1 MSTRGT
7 TKPKKSIIDRQSKK
21 SWLDAALK
29 ALASGGIDKVRVESL
44 AKNLGVT
51 KGSFYWHFK
60 DREQFLDE
68 LLNFWAEQSTQTV
81 IANPNYPTDSKARV
95 RAVAEDIVRHDLG
108 KMDPHIRSWTQ
119 YDKRR
124 ARVVAKIDKER
135 FEFLRDLFLAVG
147 FSMIGSDLRAQSLY
161 RYVLGEQF
169 ISVRE
174 SMGQRLE
181 RMQEQVDLLLQQ

>member
-1 MSTRGT
+1 MSTRGI
-7 TKPKKSIIDRQSKK
+7 TKPKKSVIDRQSKK

-81 IANPNYPTDSKARV
+81 IANPNYPTDSKARI

-124 ARVVAKIDKER
+124 AKVVAKIDKVR

-181 RMQEQVDLLLQQ
+181 RMQAQVDLLLQQ

>member
-1 MSTRGT
+1 MSTRGGE
-7 TKPKKSIIDRQSKK
+7 KPSKSVVDKQSKN
-21 SWLDAALK
+21 SWLDAALQ
-29 ALASGGIDKVRVESL
+29 ALASGGIDQVRVESL
-44 AKNLGVT
+44 AKKLGVT

-68 LLNFWAEQSTQTV
+68 LLNFWAEESTQVV

-95 RAVAEDIVRHDLG
+95 RAVAADIVRHDLG
-108 KMDPHIRSWTQ
+108 KLDPHIRSWTQ

-124 ARVVAKIDKER
+124 ARVVAKIDKVR
-135 FEFLRDLFLAVG
+135 FEFLRDLFLAAG
-147 FSMIGSDLRAQSLY
+147 FSIIGSDLRAQSLY

-174 SMGQRLE
+174 SMSQRLQ
-181 RMQEQVDLLLQQ
+181 RMQAHVDLLLQA

>member
-1 MSTRGT
+1 MSSKGAKR
-7 TKPKKSIIDRQSKK
+7 PVKSGIDRQSKK
-21 SWLDAALK
+21 SWLDAALQ
-29 ALASGGIDKVRVESL
+29 ALASGGVDKVRVESL

-68 LLNFWAEQSTQTV
+68 LLSFWAEQSTQTV
-81 IANPNYPTDSKARV
+81 IANPNYPTDSKERV
-95 RAVAEDIVRHDLG
+95 RAVAEDIVRRDLG

-124 ARVVAKIDKER
+124 GKVVAKIDKMR
-135 FEFLRDLFLAVG
+135 FEFLRALFLAAG
-147 FSMIGSDLRAQSLY
+147 FSITGASLRAQSLY

-174 SMGQRLE
+174 SMGQRVQ
-181 RMQEQVDLLLQQ
+181 RMQAHVDLLLQE

>member
-1 MSTRGT
+1 MSTRGSE
-7 TKPKKSIIDRQSKK
+7 KPGKSVADKQSKK
-21 SWLDAALK
+21 SWLDAALQ
-29 ALASGGIDKVRVESL
+29 ALASGGIDQVRVESL
-44 AKNLGVT
+44 AKKIGVT

-68 LLNFWAEQSTQTV
+68 LLNFWAEQSTQVV

-95 RAVAEDIVRHDLG
+95 RAVAADIVRHDLG
-108 KMDPHIRSWTQ
+108 KLDPHIRSWTQ

-124 ARVVAKIDKER
+124 ARVVAKIDKVR
-135 FEFLRDLFLAVG
+135 FEFLRDLFLAAG
-147 FSMIGSDLRAQSLY
+147 FSIIGSDLRAQSLY

-174 SMGQRLE
+174 SMSQRLQ
-181 RMQEQVDLLLQQ
+181 RMQAHVDLLLQA

>member
-1 MSTRGT
+1 MSTRGI
-7 TKPKKSIIDRQSKK
+7 TKPKKSVIDRQSKE
-21 SWLDAALK
+21 SWLNAALK

-124 ARVVAKIDKER
+124 AKVVAKIDKVR

-181 RMQEQVDLLLQQ
+181 RMQAQVDLLLQQ

>member
-1 MSTRGT
+1 MSSKGAKR
-7 TKPKKSIIDRQSKK
+7 PVKSGIDRQSKK
-21 SWLDAALK
+21 SWLDAALQ
-29 ALASGGIDKVRVESL
+29 ALASGGVDKVRVESL

-68 LLNFWAEQSTQTV
+68 LLSFWAEQSTQTV
-81 IANPNYPTDSKARV
+81 ITNPNYPTDSKERV
-95 RAVAEDIVRHDLG
+95 RAVAEDIVRRDLG

-124 ARVVAKIDKER
+124 GKVVAKIDKMR
-135 FEFLRDLFLAVG
+135 FEFLRDLFLAAG
-147 FSMIGSDLRAQSLY
+147 FSITGASLRAQSLY

-174 SMGQRLE
+174 SMGQRVQ
-181 RMQEQVDLLLQQ
+181 RMQAHVNLLLQE

>member
-1 MSTRGT
+1 MSTRGSE
-7 TKPKKSIIDRQSKK
+7 KPGKSVADKQSKK
-21 SWLDAALK
+21 SWLDAALQ
-29 ALASGGIDKVRVESL
+29 ALASGGIDQVRVESL
-44 AKNLGVT
+44 AKKLGVT

-68 LLNFWAEQSTQTV
+68 LLNFWAEESTQVV

-95 RAVAEDIVRHDLG
+95 RAVAADIVRHDLG
-108 KMDPHIRSWTQ
+108 KLDPHIRSWTQ

-124 ARVVAKIDKER
+124 ARVVAKIDKVR
-135 FEFLRDLFLAVG
+135 FEFLRDLFLAAG
-147 FSMIGSDLRAQSLY
+147 FSIIGSDLRAQSLY

-174 SMGQRLE
+174 SMSQRLQ
-181 RMQEQVDLLLQQ
+181 RMQAHVDLLLQA

>member
-1 MSTRGT
+1 MSTRGIK
-7 TKPKKSIIDRQSKK
+7 KPKKSGIDRQSKK
-21 SWLDAALK
+21 SWLDAALQ
-29 ALASGGIDKVRVESL
+29 ALASGGVDKVRVESL

-81 IANPNYPTDSKARV
+81 ITNPNYPTDSKERV
-95 RAVAEDIVRHDLG
+95 RAVAEDIVRRDLG

-124 ARVVAKIDKER
+124 GKVVAKIDKMR
-135 FEFLRDLFLAVG
+135 FEFLRALFLAAG
-147 FSMIGSDLRAQSLY
+147 FSITGASLRAQSLY

-174 SMGQRLE
+174 SMGQRVQ
-181 RMQEQVDLLLQQ
+181 RMQAHVDLLLQE

>member
-1 MSTRGT
+1 MSTRGSE
-7 TKPKKSIIDRQSKK
+7 KPRKSVVDKQSKK
-21 SWLDAALK
+21 SWLDAALQ
-29 ALASGGIDKVRVESL
+29 ALASGGIEQVRVESL
-44 AKNLGVT
+44 AKKLGVT

-68 LLNFWAEQSTQTV
+68 LLNFWAEQSTQVV

-95 RAVAEDIVRHDLG
+95 RAVAADIVRHDLG
-108 KMDPHIRSWTQ
+108 KLDPHIRSWTQ

-124 ARVVAKIDKER
+124 ARVVAKIDKVR
-135 FEFLRDLFLAVG
+135 FEFLRDLFLAAG

-174 SMGQRLE
+174 SMSQRLQ
-181 RMQEQVDLLLQQ
+181 RMQAHVDLLLQA

>member
-1 MSTRGT
+1 MSTRGGE
-7 TKPKKSIIDRQSKK
+7 KPSKSVVDKQSKK
-21 SWLDAALK
+21 SWLDAALQ
-29 ALASGGIDKVRVESL
+29 ALASGGIDQVRVESL
-44 AKNLGVT
+44 AKKLGVT

-68 LLNFWAEQSTQTV
+68 LLNFWAEQSTQVV

-95 RAVAEDIVRHDLG
+95 RAVAADIVRHDLG
-108 KMDPHIRSWTQ
+108 KLDPHIRSWTQ

-124 ARVVAKIDKER
+124 ARVVAKIDKVR
-135 FEFLRDLFLAVG
+135 FEFLRDLFLAAG
-147 FSMIGSDLRAQSLY
+147 FSIIGSDLRAQSLY

-174 SMGQRLE
+174 SMSQRLQ
-181 RMQEQVDLLLQQ
+181 RMQAHVDLLLQA

>member
-1 MSTRGT
+1 MSTRGIK
-7 TKPKKSIIDRQSKK
+7 KPKKSGIDRQSKK
-21 SWLDAALK
+21 SWLDAALQ
-29 ALASGGIDKVRVESL
+29 ALASGGVDKVRVESL

-68 LLNFWAEQSTQTV
+68 LLSFWAEQSTQTV
-81 IANPNYPTDSKARV
+81 ITNPNYPTDSKERV
-95 RAVAEDIVRHDLG
+95 RAVAEDIVRRDLG

-124 ARVVAKIDKER
+124 GKVVAKIDKMR
-135 FEFLRDLFLAVG
+135 FEFLRDLFSAAG
-147 FSMIGSDLRAQSLY
+147 FSITGASLRSQSLY

-174 SMGQRLE
+174 SMGQRVQ
-181 RMQEQVDLLLQQ
+181 RMQAHVNLLLQE

>member
-1 MSTRGT
+1 MSTRGIK
-7 TKPKKSIIDRQSKK
+7 KPKKSGIDRQSKK
-21 SWLDAALK
+21 SWLDAALQ
-29 ALASGGIDKVRVESL
+29 ALASGGVDKVRVESL

-81 IANPNYPTDSKARV
+81 ITNPNYPTDSKERV
-95 RAVAEDIVRHDLG
+95 RAVAEDIVRRDLG

-124 ARVVAKIDKER
+124 GKVVAKIDKMR
-135 FEFLRDLFLAVG
+135 FEFLRDLFLAAG
-147 FSMIGSDLRAQSLY
+147 FSITGASLRAQSLY

-174 SMGQRLE
+174 SMGQRVQ
-181 RMQEQVDLLLQQ
+181 RMQAHVNLLLQE

>member
-1 MSTRGT
+1 MSTRGIK
-7 TKPKKSIIDRQSKK
+7 KPKKSGIDRQSKK
-21 SWLDAALK
+21 SWLDAALQ
-29 ALASGGIDKVRVESL
+29 ALASGGVDKVRVESL

-68 LLNFWAEQSTQTV
+68 LLSFWAEQSTQTV
-81 IANPNYPTDSKARV
+81 IANPNYPTDSKERV
-95 RAVAEDIVRHDLG
+95 RAVAEDIVRRDLG

-124 ARVVAKIDKER
+124 GKVVAKIDKMR
-135 FEFLRDLFLAVG
+135 FEFLRALFLAAG
-147 FSMIGSDLRAQSLY
+147 FSITGASLRAQSLY

-174 SMGQRLE
+174 SMGQRVQ
-181 RMQEQVDLLLQQ
+181 RMQAHVDLLLQE

>member
-1 MSTRGT
+1 MSTRGIK
-7 TKPKKSIIDRQSKK
+7 KPKKSGIDRQSKK
-21 SWLDAALK
+21 SWLDAALQ
-29 ALASGGIDKVRVESL
+29 ALASGGVDKVRVESL

-68 LLNFWAEQSTQTV
+68 LLSFWAEQSTQTV
-81 IANPNYPTDSKARV
+81 ITNPNYPTDSKERV
-95 RAVAEDIVRHDLG
+95 RAVAEDIVRRDLG

-124 ARVVAKIDKER
+124 GKVVAKIDKMR
-135 FEFLRDLFLAVG
+135 FEFLRALFLAAG
-147 FSMIGSDLRAQSLY
+147 FSITGASLRAQSLY

-174 SMGQRLE
+174 SMGQRVQ
-181 RMQEQVDLLLQQ
+181 RMQAHVDLLLQE

>member
-1 MSTRGT
+1 MSTRGSQ
-7 TKPKKSIIDRQSKK
+7 KPRKSLVDRQSKQ

-29 ALASGGIDKVRVESL
+29 ALASGGIDRVRVESL

-68 LLNFWAEQSTQTV
+68 LLNFWAEQSTETV

-95 RAVAEDIVRHDLG
+95 RAVADDIVRLDLG

-124 ARVVAKIDKER
+124 AKVVEKMDKMR
-135 FEFLRDLFLAVG
+135 FEFLRGLFVAAG
-147 FSMIGSDLRAQSLY
+147 FSITAASLRAQSLY
-161 RYVLGEQF
+161 RFVLGEQF
-169 ISVRE
+169 ISARG
-174 SMGQRLE
+174 SMGQRLQ
-181 RMQEQVDLLLQQ
+181 RMQAHVDLLLQD

>member
-1 MSTRGT
+1 MSTRGSE
-7 TKPKKSIIDRQSKK
+7 KPRKSVVDKQSKQ

-29 ALASGGIDKVRVESL
+29 ALASGGIDQVRVESL
-44 AKNLGVT
+44 AKKLGVT

-68 LLNFWAEQSTQTV
+68 LLNFWAEQSTQVV

-95 RAVAEDIVRHDLG
+95 RAVAADIVRHDLG
-108 KMDPHIRSWTQ
+108 KLDPHVRSWTQ

-124 ARVVAKIDKER
+124 ARVVAKIDKVR
-135 FEFLRDLFLAVG
+135 FEFLRDLFLAAG

-174 SMGQRLE
+174 SMSQRLQ
-181 RMQEQVDLLLQQ
+181 RMQAHVDLLLQA

>member
-1 MSTRGT
+1 MSTRGIK
-7 TKPKKSIIDRQSKK
+7 KPKKSGIDRQSKK
-21 SWLDAALK
+21 SWLDAALQ
-29 ALASGGIDKVRVESL
+29 ALASGGVDKVRVESL

-68 LLNFWAEQSTQTV
+68 LLSFWAEQSTQTV
-81 IANPNYPTDSKARV
+81 IANPNYPTDSKERV
-95 RAVAEDIVRHDLG
+95 RAVAEDIVRRDLG

-124 ARVVAKIDKER
+124 GKVVAKIDKMR
-135 FEFLRDLFLAVG
+135 FEFLRDLFLAAG
-147 FSMIGSDLRAQSLY
+147 FSITGASLRAQSLY

-174 SMGQRLE
+174 SMGQRVQ
-181 RMQEQVDLLLQQ
+181 RMQAHVNLLLQE

>member
-1 MSTRGT
+1 MSTRGI
-7 TKPKKSIIDRQSKK
+7 TKPKKSVIDRQSKE
-21 SWLDAALK
+21 SWLNAALK
-29 ALASGGIDKVRVESL
+29 SLASGRIDKVRVESL

-124 ARVVAKIDKER
+124 AKVVAKIDKVR
-135 FEFLRDLFLAVG
+135 FEFLRDLFLAAG
-147 FSMIGSDLRAQSLY
+147 FSMSGSDLRAQSLY

-174 SMGQRLE
+174 SMSQRLQ
-181 RMQEQVDLLLQQ
+181 RMQAHVDLLLQA

>member
-1 MSTRGT
+1 MSTRGSE
-7 TKPKKSIIDRQSKK
+7 KPMKSMVDKQSKK
-21 SWLDAALK
+21 SWLDAALQ
-29 ALASGGIDKVRVESL
+29 ALASGGIDQVRVESL
-44 AKNLGVT
+44 AKKLGVT

-68 LLNFWAEQSTQTV
+68 LLNFWAEQSTQVV

-95 RAVAEDIVRHDLG
+95 RAVAADIVRHDLG
-108 KMDPHIRSWTQ
+108 KLDPHIRSWTQ

-124 ARVVAKIDKER
+124 ARVVAKIDKVR
-135 FEFLRDLFLAVG
+135 FEFLRDLFLAAG
-147 FSMIGSDLRAQSLY
+147 FSIIGSDLRAQSLY

-174 SMGQRLE
+174 SMSQRLQ
-181 RMQEQVDLLLQQ
+181 RMQAHVDLLLQA

>member
-1 MSTRGT
+1 MSTRGSE
-7 TKPKKSIIDRQSKK
+7 KPRKSVVDKQSKK
-21 SWLDAALK
+21 SWLDAALQ
-29 ALASGGIDKVRVESL
+29 ALASGGIDQVRVESL
-44 AKNLGVT
+44 AKKLGVT

-68 LLNFWAEQSTQTV
+68 LLNFWAEQSTQVV

-95 RAVAEDIVRHDLG
+95 RAVAADIVRHDLG
-108 KMDPHIRSWTQ
+108 KLDPHVRSWTQ

-124 ARVVAKIDKER
+124 ARVVAKIDKVR
-135 FEFLRDLFLAVG
+135 FEFLRDLFLAAG

-174 SMGQRLE
+174 SMSQRLQ
-181 RMQEQVDLLLQQ
+181 RMQAHVDLLLQA

>member
-1 MSTRGT
+1 MSTRGSE
-7 TKPKKSIIDRQSKK
+7 KPGKSVADKQSKK
-21 SWLDAALK
+21 SWLDAALQ
-29 ALASGGIDKVRVESL
+29 ALASGGIDQVRVESL
-44 AKNLGVT
+44 AKKLGVT

-68 LLNFWAEQSTQTV
+68 LLNFWAEQSTQVV

-95 RAVAEDIVRHDLG
+95 RAVAADIVRHDLG
-108 KMDPHIRSWTQ
+108 KLDPHIRSWTQ

-124 ARVVAKIDKER
+124 ARVVAKIDKVR
-135 FEFLRDLFLAVG
+135 FEFLRDLFLAAG
-147 FSMIGSDLRAQSLY
+147 FSIIGSDLRAQSLY

-174 SMGQRLE
+174 SMSQRLQ
-181 RMQEQVDLLLQQ
+181 RMQAHVDLLLQA

>member
-1 MSTRGT
+1 MSSKGAKR
-7 TKPKKSIIDRQSKK
+7 PVKSGIDRQSKK

-29 ALASGGIDKVRVESL
+29 ALASGGVDKVRVESL

-68 LLNFWAEQSTQTV
+68 LLSFWAEQSTQTV
-81 IANPNYPTDSKARV
+81 ITNPNYPTDSKERV
-95 RAVAEDIVRHDLG
+95 RAVAEDIVRRDLG

-124 ARVVAKIDKER
+124 GKVVAKIDKMR
-135 FEFLRDLFLAVG
+135 FEFLRDLFLAAG
-147 FSMIGSDLRAQSLY
+147 FSITGASLRAQSLY

-174 SMGQRLE
+174 SMGQRVQ
-181 RMQEQVDLLLQQ
+181 RMQAHVNLLLQE

>member
-1 MSTRGT
+1 MSTRGGE
-7 TKPKKSIIDRQSKK
+7 KPRELVVDKQSKK
-21 SWLDAALK
+21 SWLNAALK

-81 IANPNYPTDSKARV
+81 IANPDYPTDSRARV

-124 ARVVAKIDKER
+124 ARVVAKIDKVR
-135 FEFLRDLFLAVG
+135 FEFLRDLFLATG
-147 FSMIGSDLRAQSLY
+147 FSMSDSDLRAQSLY

-174 SMGQRLE
+174 SMSQRLE
-181 RMQEQVDLLLQQ
+181 RMQAHVNLLLRA

>member
-1 MSTRGT
+1 MSTRGIK
-7 TKPKKSIIDRQSKK
+7 KPKKSGIDRQSKK
-21 SWLDAALK
+21 SWLDAALQ
-29 ALASGGIDKVRVESL
+29 ALASGGVDKVRVESL

-68 LLNFWAEQSTQTV
+68 LLSFWAEQSTQTV
-81 IANPNYPTDSKARV
+81 ITNPNYPTDSKERV
-95 RAVAEDIVRHDLG
+95 RAVAEDIVRRDLG

-124 ARVVAKIDKER
+124 GKVVAKIDKMR
-135 FEFLRDLFLAVG
+135 FEFLRDLFLAAG
-147 FSMIGSDLRAQSLY
+147 FSITGASLRAQSLY

-174 SMGQRLE
+174 SMGQRVQ
-181 RMQEQVDLLLQQ
+181 RMQAPVDLLLQE

>member
-1 MSTRGT
+1 MSTRGIK
-7 TKPKKSIIDRQSKK
+7 KPKKSGIDRQSKK
-21 SWLDAALK
+21 SWLDAGLQ
-29 ALASGGIDKVRVESL
+29 ALASGGVDKVRVESL

-68 LLNFWAEQSTQTV
+68 LLSFWAEQSTQTV
-81 IANPNYPTDSKARV
+81 IANPNYPTDSKERV
-95 RAVAEDIVRHDLG
+95 RAVAEDIVRRDLG

-124 ARVVAKIDKER
+124 GKVVAKIDKMR
-135 FEFLRDLFLAVG
+135 FEFLRDLFLAAG
-147 FSMIGSDLRAQSLY
+147 FSITGASLRAQSLY

-169 ISVRE
+169 ISGRE
-174 SMGQRLE
+174 SMGQRVQ
-181 RMQEQVDLLLQQ
+181 RMQAHVNLLLQE

>member
-1 MSTRGT
+1 MSTRDGE
-7 TKPKKSIIDRQSKK
+7 KPRKLAVDKQSKQ
-21 SWLDAALK
+21 SWLNAALK

-81 IANPNYPTDSKARV
+81 IANPDYPTDSKARV
-95 RAVAEDIVRHDLG
+95 KAVAEDIVRHDLG

-124 ARVVAKIDKER
+124 ARVVAKIDKVR
-135 FEFLRDLFLAVG
+135 FEFLRDLFLVAG
-147 FSMIGSDLRAQSLY
+147 FSMSGSDLRAQSLY

-174 SMGQRLE
+174 SMSQRLE
-181 RMQEQVDLLLQQ
+181 RMQAHVDLLLQA

>member
-1 MSTRGT
+1 MSTRGSE
-7 TKPKKSIIDRQSKK
+7 KPGKSVADKQSKK
-21 SWLDAALK
+21 SWLDAALQ
-29 ALASGGIDKVRVESL
+29 ALSSGGIDQVRVESL
-44 AKNLGVT
+44 AKKLGVT

-95 RAVAEDIVRHDLG
+95 RAVAADIVRHDLG
-108 KMDPHIRSWTQ
+108 KLDPHIRSWTQ

-124 ARVVAKIDKER
+124 ARVVAKIDKVR
-135 FEFLRDLFLAVG
+135 FEFLRDLFLAAG
-147 FSMIGSDLRAQSLY
+147 FSIIGSDLRAQSLY

-174 SMGQRLE
+174 SMSQRLQ
-181 RMQEQVDLLLQQ
+181 RMQAHVDLLLQA

>member
-1 MSTRGT
+1 MSTRSIK
-7 TKPKKSIIDRQSKK
+7 KPKKSGIDRQSKK
-21 SWLDAALK
+21 SWLDAALQ
-29 ALASGGIDKVRVESL
+29 ALASGGVDKVRVESL

-68 LLNFWAEQSTQTV
+68 LLSFWAEQSTQTV
-81 IANPNYPTDSKARV
+81 IANPNYPTDSKERV
-95 RAVAEDIVRHDLG
+95 RAVAEDIVRRDLG

-124 ARVVAKIDKER
+124 GKVVAKIDKMR
-135 FEFLRDLFLAVG
+135 FEFLRNLFLAAG
-147 FSMIGSDLRAQSLY
+147 FSIAGASLRAQSLY

-174 SMGQRLE
+174 SMGQRVQ
-181 RMQEQVDLLLQQ
+181 RMQAHVDLLLQE

>member
-1 MSTRGT
+1 MSTRGI
-7 TKPKKSIIDRQSKK
+7 TKPKKSVIDRQSKE
-21 SWLDAALK
+21 SWLNAALK
-29 ALASGGIDKVRVESL
+29 ALANGGIDKVRVESL

-68 LLNFWAEQSTQTV
+68 LLSFWAEQSTQTV
-81 IANPNYPTDSKARV
+81 ITNPNYPTDSKERV
-95 RAVAEDIVRHDLG
+95 RAVAEDIVRRDLG
-108 KMDPHIRSWTQ
+108 KMDPHIRSWTR

-124 ARVVAKIDKER
+124 GKVVAKIDKMR
-135 FEFLRDLFLAVG
+135 FEFLRALFLAAG
-147 FSMIGSDLRAQSLY
+147 FSITGASLRAQSLY

-174 SMGQRLE
+174 SMGQRVQ
-181 RMQEQVDLLLQQ
+181 RMQAHVDLLLQE

>member
-1 MSTRGT
+1 MSSKGAKR
-7 TKPKKSIIDRQSKK
+7 PVKSGIDRQSKK
-21 SWLDAALK
+21 SWLDAALQ
-29 ALASGGIDKVRVESL
+29 ALASGGVDKVRVETL

-68 LLNFWAEQSTQTV
+68 LLSFWAEQSTQTV
-81 IANPNYPTDSKARV
+81 ITNPNYPTDSKERV
-95 RAVAEDIVRHDLG
+95 RAVAEDIVRRDLG

-124 ARVVAKIDKER
+124 GKVVAKIDKMR
-135 FEFLRDLFLAVG
+135 FEFLRDLFLAAG
-147 FSMIGSDLRAQSLY
+147 FSITGASLRAQSLY

-174 SMGQRLE
+174 SMGQRVQ
-181 RMQEQVDLLLQQ
+181 RMQAHVDLLLQE

>member
-1 MSTRGT
+1 MSTRGSE
-7 TKPKKSIIDRQSKK
+7 KPRKSVVDKQSKQ

-29 ALASGGIDKVRVESL
+29 ALASGGIDQVRVESL
-44 AKNLGVT
+44 AKKLGVT

-68 LLNFWAEQSTQTV
+68 LLNFWAERSTQVV

-95 RAVAEDIVRHDLG
+95 RAVAADIVRHDLG
-108 KMDPHIRSWTQ
+108 KLDPHVRSWTQ

-124 ARVVAKIDKER
+124 ARVVAKIDKVR
-135 FEFLRDLFLAVG
+135 FEFLRDLFLAAG

-174 SMGQRLE
+174 SMSQRLQ
-181 RMQEQVDLLLQQ
+181 RMQAHVDLLLQA

>member
-1 MSTRGT
+1 MSTRGSE
-7 TKPKKSIIDRQSKK
+7 KSRKSVVDRQSKK

-29 ALASGGIDKVRVESL
+29 ALASGGIDRVRVESL

-95 RAVAEDIVRHDLG
+95 RAVADDIVRLDL
-108 KMDPHIRSWTQ
+108 
-119 YDKRR
+119 
-124 ARVVAKIDKER
+124 
-135 FEFLRDLFLAVG
+135 
-147 FSMIGSDLRAQSLY
+147 
-161 RYVLGEQF
+161 
-169 ISVRE
+169 
-174 SMGQRLE
+174 
-181 RMQEQVDLLLQQ
+181 